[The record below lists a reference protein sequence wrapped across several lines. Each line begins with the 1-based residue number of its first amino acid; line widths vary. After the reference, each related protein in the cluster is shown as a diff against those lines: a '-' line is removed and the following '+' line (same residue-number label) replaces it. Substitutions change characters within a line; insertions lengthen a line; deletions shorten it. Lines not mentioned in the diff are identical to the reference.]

1 MAHVYV
7 AACESVLGY
16 RRLQRTIIDRTF
28 ALVAAIA
35 MASVSNPHA
44 DESTRVVAAVAAVT
58 SVAALTV
65 GARLYVRAFMIRS
78 FGWDVGYTC
87 VAEHSQSLTM

>member
-1 MAHVYV
+1 MYMLHASLF
-7 AACESVLGY
+7 SVIGNSSALS
-16 RRLQRTIIDRTF
+16 LITHF
-28 ALVAAIA
+28 ALVASST
-35 MASVSNPHA
+35 MASISNPHA

-78 FGWDVGYTC
+78 FGWDVG
-87 VAEHSQSLTM
+87 